1 MRVRKALFLAAG
13 LILAAGVLRAQLLP
27 AELADEAKWAD
38 FLKTAAVKEAVQF
51 SGSEAVASPW
61 KLLLEKDGLTHNALW
76 KNIDKVEMARPDRW
90 RYEIA
95 AYRIDRLL
103 GLNMVP
109 LTIERRY
116 KEDRGSIQLWE
127 ESQFSL
133 KTKNDNK
140 VGVPPR
146 YTYAWNNA
154 TFLQRAF
161 DNLIANEDRHANN
174 ILITR
179 DWRMILIDHERSF
192 RTSKKFTDKLIYTE
206 KHPEGPKLMKQLP
219 RAFVEKLK
227 GLTAESIKAAV
238 GEYLDDDE
246 IKAIL
251 VRRELILAE
260 IERLIKKNGEENT
273 LY

>member
-1 MRVRKALFLAAG
+1 MRVRKTLFLAAG

-27 AELADEAKWAD
+27 AELADEAKWVD
-38 FLKTAAVKEAVQF
+38 FLKTAAVKEASQF
-51 SGSEAVASPW
+51 SGSEAVANPW
-61 KLLLEKDGLTHNALW
+61 KLVLEKDGLTHSALW

-95 AYRIDRLL
+95 AYRMDRLL

-109 LTIERRY
+109 LTIERRHR
-116 KEDRGSIQLWE
+116 EERGSAQLWE
-127 ESQFSL
+127 ENQFTL
-133 KTKNDNK
+133 KTKNDK
-140 VGVPPR
+140 KIGVPPR
-146 YTYAWNNA
+146 YTWGWNNA

-174 ILITR
+174 VLITQ
-179 DWRMILIDHERSF
+179 DWRMLLIDHSRSF
-192 RTSKKFTDKLIYTE
+192 RTSRKFTDKLIYTE

-219 RAFVEKLK
+219 RTFVEKLK
-227 GLTAESIKAAV
+227 SLTAESIRGAV
-238 GEYLDDDE
+238 EEYLEDEE

-251 VRRELILAE
+251 IRRDLILAE
-260 IERLIKKNGEENT
+260 IDRLVKKNGEAET

>member
-1 MRVRKALFLAAG
+1 VGAAGLLLAAG
-13 LILAAGVLRAQLLP
+13 LLRGQLLP
-27 AELADEAKWAD
+27 GELGEESKWIE
-38 FLKTAAVKEAVQF
+38 FLKSAEITAGEQLT
-51 SGSEAVASPW
+51 GSEAVASPY
-61 KLLLEKDGLTHNALW
+61 KLTLEKDGVKHLALW

-95 AYRIDRLL
+95 ACRMDRLL

-109 LTIERRY
+109 LTVERRY
-116 KEDRGSIQLWE
+116 REERGSLQLWE
-127 ESQFSL
+127 DNQFSL
-133 KTKNDNK
+133 KSKNDKK

-146 YTYAWNNA
+146 YTYGWNNA

-174 ILITR
+174 VLITR
-179 DWRMILIDHERSF
+179 DWRMILIDHSRSF
-192 RTSKKFTDKLIYTE
+192 RTTKKFTDKLIYTE

-219 RAFVEKLK
+219 RAFVERLK
-227 GLTAESIKAAV
+227 GLSAESIRGAV
-238 GEYLDDDE
+238 GEYLDEDE

-251 VRRELILAE
+251 IRRDLILAE
-260 IERLIKKNGEENT
+260 IDRLIKKNGEENT

>member
-1 MRVRKALFLAAG
+1 MRAKKSLFLALGILLAAG
-13 LILAAGVLRAQLLP
+13 LLRAQLLP
-27 AELADEAKWAD
+27 GELGEETKWEE
-38 FLKTAAVKEAVQF
+38 FLKTAAITAAEQRTGAGAVTNPYQL
-51 SGSEAVASPW
+51 A
-61 KLLLEKDGLTHNALW
+61 LEKDGVRHFGLW
-76 KNIDKVEMARPDRW
+76 KNIDKAERAQPDRW

-109 LTIERRY
+109 LTSERRY

-127 ESQFSL
+127 ESQFNL
-133 KTKNDNK
+133 QTKNDK
-140 VGVPPR
+140 KIGVPPR

-161 DNLIANEDRHANN
+161 DNLIANWDRHANN
-174 ILITR
+174 ILITQ
-179 DWRMILIDHERSF
+179 DWRMILIDHSRSF
-192 RTSKKFTDKLIYTE
+192 RTSKKFTDQLIYTE

-227 GLTAESIKAAV
+227 GLTAESIKGAV

-251 VRRELILAE
+251 ARRELILVE